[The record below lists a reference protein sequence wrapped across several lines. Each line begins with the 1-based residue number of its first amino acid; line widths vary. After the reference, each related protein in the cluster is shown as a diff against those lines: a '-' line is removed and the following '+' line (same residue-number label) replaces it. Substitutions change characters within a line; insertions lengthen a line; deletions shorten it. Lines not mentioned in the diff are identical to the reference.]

1 MAVGQEQNAQ
11 TGAGP
16 REVHSVAHSMLFYW
30 RPVWAVGLVMA
41 GLT

>member
-1 MAVGQEQNAQ
+1 MSAVQEQNAPI
-11 TGAGP
+11 GVRP